1 MTTVLNLFLKV
12 WRGRGGRGVGE
23 CVCVCVCGQVF
34 NWAEGKD
41 GSYWFSIDSNLISI
55 NLDCN

>member
-23 CVCVCVCGQVF
+23 CVCVCVCVD
-34 NWAEGKD
+34 KC
-41 GSYWFSIDSNLISI
+41 LIGLKGRMVATGFQLI
-55 NLDCN
+55 PT

>member
-12 WRGRGGRGVGE
+12 WSGGGGRGVGE
-23 CVCVCVCGQVF
+23 CVCVCGQVF